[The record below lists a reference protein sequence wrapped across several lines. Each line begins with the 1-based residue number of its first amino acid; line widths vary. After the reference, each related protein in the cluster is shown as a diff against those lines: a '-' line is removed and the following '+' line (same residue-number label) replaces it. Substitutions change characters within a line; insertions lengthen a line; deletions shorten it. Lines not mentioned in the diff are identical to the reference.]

1 MKARLLSAYLVL
13 RTLTPRK
20 VWNLAC
26 VLASYWAARVV
37 GKPVHW
43 GMPVSIGIEPTT
55 ACNLRCPQCPSGLRS
70 FTRPTG
76 RLQPQMYQTVVNE
89 LHPTLLSLVMY
100 FQGEPYLN
108 PHFTDLVRAAADKSI
123 YTSSSTNAHFL
134 DSDTA
139 RKTVESG
146 LSHLIVSMDGVTQ
159 ASYEQYRVEG
169 DLQKVLQGIRN
180 LVHWKRELK
189 SLTPFIELQF
199 IVFRHNQHEVKAV
212 QKLGRE
218 LGVNHVAIKTAQV
231 YDYQQDEQW
240 IPTIEK
246 YRRYMQTQNGFVIKN
261 KWLNHCWKLW
271 HSAEITWDGRVLP
284 CCFDKDAQHEMG
296 RIGHK
301 PFRAIWQ
308 STAYHKFRSKLIQG
322 RKEIEMCRN
331 CTEGTQVSL
340 GV

>member
-1 MKARLLSAYLVL
+1 MPTPLLAFYLVL
-13 RTLTPRK
+13 RTLTWRK
-20 VWNLAC
+20 LWNLA
-26 VLASYWAARVV
+26 LLFASYGVSRAT

-43 GMPVSIGIEPTT
+43 GLPVSIGMEPTT

-76 RLQPQMYQTVVNE
+76 RMQPQLYETVVGE

-108 PHFTDLVRAAADKSI
+108 PHFTELVSLAVAKGI

-134 DSDTA
+134 DRDTA

-146 LSHLIVSMDGVTQ
+146 LCHLIVSLDGVTQ
-159 ASYEQYRVEG
+159 QTYEQYRVAGEM
-169 DLQKVLQGIRN
+169 DKVLAGVRH
-180 LVHWKRELK
+180 LVHWKKELK

-199 IVFRHNQHEVKAV
+199 IVFRHNEHEIDAVK
-212 QKLGRE
+212 KLGRQ
-218 LGVNHVAIKTAQV
+218 LGVNRVSIKTAQV

-240 IPTIEK
+240 IPTLEQ
-246 YRRYMQTQNGFVIKN
+246 YRRYTKTENGYAIKN

-271 HSAEITWDGRVLP
+271 HSTEITWDGRVLP

-301 PFRAIWQ
+301 PFKMIWRGV
-308 STAYHKFRSKLIQG
+308 AYDKFRTQLLKG
-322 RKEIEMCRN
+322 RKEIDMCRN
-331 CTEGTQVSL
+331 CTEGTSVSL
-340 GV
+340 GA